1 MRVSRISRPATMK
14 PATTVSSAAATIGT
28 ICSAT
33 ETTAAGVN
41 ARPTAA
47 ATITWPTGRV
57 VTGTL
62 TSCPSPLTSPASTI
76 GPIIHGSGTFSHD
89 MA

>member
-1 MRVSRISRPATMK
+1 MK
-14 PATTVSSAAATIGT
+14 PATTVSTAAATIGT

-33 ETTAAGVN
+33 AATAAGVN

-47 ATITWPTGRV
+47 ATITWPTSRV

-62 TSCPSPLTSPASTI
+62 MSDPSPLTRPASSI
-76 GPIIHGSGTFSHD
+76 GPIIHGSGTCSHD
-89 MA
+89 RI